1 MRQAR
6 ASAAFGIRRGE
17 TVTVISERFDDL
29 GFDGSPVRLGL
40 MGGTFD
46 PIHNGHLRVAEEM
59 REALDLDAVLFIPAG
74 APVFKRDQRVTDAH
88 VRLAQVRAAVAD
100 NPYFDVSPIEVFRE
114 GDTFTVDTLRQLREH
129 YPENVELYF
138 IVGSDSAVTI
148 GKWRG
153 CAEIAKLAH
162 LAVAVGRPG
171 SASEDELHKAIMA
184 AAPFNLHLVRVSILE
199 ISSTAIRKRIA
210 QGESARYL
218 VPPAILGSV
227 RKSLQDAG
235 CAVRQDAE
243 ADVFSEEFFEARKAE
258 LEQRVSPKRFRH
270 SRGVSDACVQ
280 LAKQYGVDVAKAR
293 LAGLL
298 HDWDKGYDDDQ
309 ARERVRNLGMQDEID
324 PRVVE
329 DMPGTLHGITA
340 ARALGRQY
348 PGIPADVLQ
357 AISRHT
363 TAALDMSPLDMVLY
377 IADAIEPN
385 RQFGRIAEL
394 RAKVGEVS
402 LEQLYYETYEYWV
415 FLLFERRKPLH
426 PDTITIW
433 NDYTSRLPR
442 KGKHGAGDGSVSA
455 KKHKDKK

>member
-1 MRQAR
+1 MRQPR

-17 TVTVISERFDDL
+17 AVTVISERFDDL
-29 GFDGSPVRLGL
+29 GLDGSPIRLGL

-74 APVFKRDQRVTDAH
+74 APVFKRDQHVTDAH
-88 VRLAQVRAAVAD
+88 VRLTQVRAAVAD

-129 YPENVELYF
+129 YPENVVLYF

-199 ISSTAIRKRIA
+199 ISSTEIRKRIA
-210 QGESARYL
+210 QGASARYL

-235 CAVRQDAE
+235 CAVRQDSE

-258 LEQRVSPKRFRH
+258 LERRVSPKRFRH
-270 SRGVSDACVQ
+270 SLGVSDACVQ
-280 LAKQYGVDVAKAR
+280 LARQYGVDVAKAR

-309 ARERVRNLGMQDEID
+309 ARERVRNLDMQDEID

-385 RQFGRIAEL
+385 RQFGRIDEL

-442 KGKHGAGDGSVSA
+442 KGKRGAGDGSVSA